1 MFESVLN
8 RLKGASRL
16 LPVALLPFAAHAQ
29 FNYRPGGVV
38 NTTTAYTDLGTTGT
52 AIATTSTDDAN
63 SAAQTIGFTFTYNG
77 TAFTQF
83 VLNTN
88 GLVRLGSAPPST
100 AAAYPDFAQ
109 APQTGPFSGTDGAD
123 VNLLAPFNIDL
134 TAGSGGSTEYRMAT
148 TGTAPNRVCVI
159 QWKNVA
165 DKPAVASSTVGTT
178 ITTQL
183 ANVSF
188 QVKLYETTNA
198 IEFVYGTAV
207 AGTGASNIK
216 FVNVGI
222 KGTTESVVAS
232 KASSALWSTTAFTNG
247 PYDGTFNAHNTRQTF
262 LPDAG
267 RTYRFVVATPNDLAV
282 NPIYTQGQLSAAS
295 APHVVSAVIGNQGL
309 QPYAGGT
316 ATLTVRRGTTT
327 LYTNA
332 KTLGAVPV
340 GAIGVLSFD
349 PYPAA
354 VMSNA
359 GTNTVTVTLSSDDNN
374 NNNTASVDQV
384 VSATTFNYA
393 SPGATTSSI
402 SFNGAGNGTL
412 ASRFTTRI
420 PVVVNSVQVFAG
432 NGVGS
437 VSGVLLDAA
446 GAELGRS
453 ATRALTA
460 ADAGTLLTLP
470 LPAPITVPAGD
481 FYAGVALGNL
491 ASVGTQPENPTR
503 LDAFYQITATAAP
516 ADISANN
523 LGRFNLG
530 VVTAPVAVTTA
541 VRNAELT
548 AATTLSPNPASQRFT
563 LSVPAGSLRSA
574 SATLANVLG
583 QTVQTRQLSLP
594 AAGGTAEFDV
604 SRLPAGIY
612 TLTLQAGNDLVVKR
626 VVVE

>member
-1 MFESVLN
+1 MFASVLT

-29 FNYRPGGVV
+29 FNYNPGGAL
-38 NTTTAYTDLGTTGT
+38 NTTTTYADLGTTGT

-63 SAAQTIGFTFTYNG
+63 SAAQAIGFTFTYNG

-100 AAAYPDFAQ
+100 VAAYPEFAQ
-109 APQTGPFSGTDGAD
+109 APETGPFSGTNSAD

-134 TAGSGGSTEYRMAT
+134 FAGTGGATEYRVAN

-188 QVKLYETTNA
+188 QLKLYETTNA
-198 IEFVYGTAV
+198 IEFVYGAAV

-222 KGTTESVVAS
+222 KGTAESVVAS
-232 KASSALWSTTAFTNG
+232 KASSTLWSTTFFTNG
-247 PYDGTFNAHNTRQTF
+247 PYDGSFNAHNTRQTF

-267 RTYRFVVATPNDLAV
+267 RTYRFAVAPANDVAV
-282 NPIYTQGQLSAAS
+282 SPLYVQGQLSAAS
-295 APHVVSAVIGNQGL
+295 TPHVVRAVIGNQGL

-316 ATLTVRRGTTT
+316 ATLTVKRGAAT

-332 KTLGAVPV
+332 KAIGAVPV
-340 GAIGVLSFD
+340 GLAGIISFD

-354 VMSNA
+354 VMANA
-359 GTNTVTVTLSSDDNN
+359 GTNTVTVTLTSDDNN
-374 NNNTASVDQV
+374 NNNTASLDQV
-384 VSATTFNYA
+384 VSATTFNFA
-393 SPGATTSSI
+393 SPGATISGI

-412 ASRFTTRI
+412 ASRFTSRI
-420 PVVVNSVQVFAG
+420 PVVVNSVQVFVS
-432 NGVGS
+432 NGIGS

-453 ATRALTA
+453 ATRALTP
-460 ADAGTLLTLP
+460 ADAGTLLTLA
-470 LPAPITVPAGD
+470 LPAPISVPAGD
-481 FYAGVALGNL
+481 FYAGVALGGSAAL
-491 ASVGTQPENPTR
+491 GTQPENPTR
-503 LDAFYQITATAAP
+503 LDAFYQITTTAAP
-516 ADISANN
+516 ADISGNN

-530 VVTAPVAVTTA
+530 VVTAPVPVATA
-541 VRNAELT
+541 VRNAELAT
-548 AATTLSPNPASQRFT
+548 ATTLSPNPAHQAFT
-563 LSVPAGSLRSA
+563 LRVPAGSLRA
-574 SATLANVLG
+574 ATATLANVLG

-594 AAGGTAEFDV
+594 ATGGDAEFDV
-604 SRLPAGIY
+604 SRLAPGIY

-626 VVVE
+626 VIVE